1 MKEIPPKLDALE
13 REHYFL
19 AEHYED
25 KGSYEM
31 SYVALWTI
39 LEHIMKPIASI
50 GVKKKL
56 ESELLEWVNHVQNPT
71 LGKRP
76 KEIKNF
82 KTEYTAKSIPPM
94 TLIEEAIGE
103 LPKLKLLMDSNGKY
117 RRKRND
123 IAHRAEKLSE
133 ASYIAYKE
141 SVLAAVIE
149 VKQRLS
155 EFEERT

>member
-1 MKEIPPKLDALE
+1 MEEISLKLDELE
-13 REHYFL
+13 TEHYSL
-19 AEHYED
+19 AEYYEN

-71 LGKRP
+71 PGKQP

-82 KTEYTAKSIPPM
+82 KTEYTETSIPPM
-94 TLIEEAIGE
+94 TLIKEAIGE
-103 LPKLKLLMDSNGKY
+103 LPKLKLLMDSQGKY
-117 RRKRND
+117 RRKRNE

-133 ASYIAYKE
+133 TSYVVYKE

-149 VKQRLS
+149 VKQRLR
-155 EFEERT
+155 ELEERI

>member
-1 MKEIPPKLDALE
+1 MEEISLKLDALE
-13 REHYFL
+13 KEHYSL
-19 AEHYED
+19 AEYYEH

-31 SYVALWTI
+31 SYVALWTV

-56 ESELLEWVNHVQNPT
+56 ESELLEWVNHIQKPT
-71 LGKRP
+71 PGKQP

-82 KTEYTAKSIPPM
+82 KTEYKATSIPPM

-103 LPKLKLLMDSNGKY
+103 LPKLRVLMDSKGKY

-133 ASYIAYKE
+133 ASYLDYKE

-149 VKQRLS
+149 VKQRLR
-155 EFEERT
+155 ELEERT